1 MTSQSTLRSLARSY
15 ANGTLDKD
23 TYRKQRTGYIE
34 AVLAGEVS
42 LRPQQPPSAQSTQ
55 DTFAGGVTL
64 KKSKIPEPK
73 PRSNT
78 DKQKLVWFVA
88 GVGIVLLAIIVVLL
102 IPDGQQQTTPI
113 PSPSVTETL
122 TPVPVPAETVSAAV
136 PNLIKTFLTQ
146 NIWSET
152 SMDTFVSDWNAIPDS
167 EKAGISNTGEYSQLT
182 SSIVK
187 KLVEERA
194 LSTIGNPEL
203 SLEKQRL
210 LVDFAARIGIQD
222 SRIALPQQTIPE
234 TQQSTQDSP

>member
-1 MTSQSTLRSLARSY
+1 MTSQSTLRSLARDY

-23 TYRKQRTGYIE
+23 TYRKERTGYID
-34 AVLAGEVS
+34 ALLAGEVS
-42 LRPQQPPSAQSTQ
+42 LRPQQPPPAQSTQ

-64 KKSKIPEPK
+64 KKSKIPETI
-73 PRSNT
+73 PRSNP
-78 DKQKLVWFVA
+78 DKQKLIWLVA
-88 GVGIVLLAIIVVLL
+88 GIGIVLVVIIVVLL
-102 IPDGQQQTTPI
+102 IPSGQPETTTV
-113 PSPSVTETL
+113 PSPSVTETV
-122 TPVPVPAETVSAAV
+122 TPAPVPVEIVSAAA
-136 PNLIKTFLTQ
+136 PDLIKTFLTQ

-152 SMDTFVSDWNAIPDS
+152 SMDTFVSDWNAIPDP

-210 LVDFAARIGIQD
+210 LVDFATRIGIQD
-222 SRIALPQQTIPE
+222 SRIALPQQTTPVY
-234 TQQSTQDSP
+234 P

>member
-1 MTSQSTLRSLARSY
+1 MTSQSTLRSLARDY
-15 ANGTLDKD
+15 ANGSLARDA
-23 TYRKQRTGYIE
+23 YRKERTDYIE

-42 LRPQQPPSAQSTQ
+42 VRPQQPPSPKSSQ

-64 KKSKIPEPK
+64 RKSKIPEPIS
-73 PRSNT
+73 RSNP
-78 DKQKLVWFVA
+78 DKQKLIWLVA
-88 GVGIVLLAIIVVLL
+88 GVGIALIAIIVVLL
-102 IPDGQQQTTPI
+102 IPESQPEITPV
-113 PSPSVTETL
+113 PSPSVTETV
-122 TPVPVPAETVSAAV
+122 TPVPAETVSAAA
-136 PNLIKTFLTQ
+136 PDLIKSFLTQ

-187 KLVEERA
+187 KLIEERA
-194 LSTIGNPEL
+194 LSTIGSPEI

-222 SRIALPQQTIPE
+222 SRIALPQQTTPVY
-234 TQQSTQDSP
+234 P